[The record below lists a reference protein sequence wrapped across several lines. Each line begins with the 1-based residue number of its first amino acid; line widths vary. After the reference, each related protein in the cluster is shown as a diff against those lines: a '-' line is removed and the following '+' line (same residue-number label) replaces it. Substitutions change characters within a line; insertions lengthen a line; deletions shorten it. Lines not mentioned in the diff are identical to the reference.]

1 MLTWVVISAAIVYD
15 TRQQTVSF
23 QQSAH
28 LCFAFRLLNMQV
40 AVKRLRVLDLDDV
53 KAPNEQYAEG
63 GSGDSMRGSSGEDSQ
78 RAMGASQAA
87 FRQFFEREIAILAS
101 IRHPNVVNFIG
112 GCLLYLHVCFAV
124 LPQWSVGMLH

>member
-1 MLTWVVISAAIVYD
+1 
-15 TRQQTVSF
+15 
-23 QQSAH
+23 
-28 LCFAFRLLNMQV
+28 MQV

-63 GSGDSMRGSSGEDSQ
+63 GSGDSMRRSSGQDSQ

-112 GCLLYLHVCFAV
+112 GCLLRCAFLPLQCAVALFVC
-124 LPQWSVGMLH
+124 GMLYASSQTFFAELLVVCMGAQVPATSQASAAW

>member
-1 MLTWVVISAAIVYD
+1 M
-15 TRQQTVSF
+15 
-23 QQSAH
+23 
-28 LCFAFRLLNMQV
+28 

-53 KAPNEQYAEG
+53 VAPSEQYAAG
-63 GSGDSMRGSSGEDSQ
+63 GSGSTQSSGGMDVGSSR

-112 GCLLYLHVCFAV
+112 ESCRTRARAPPLPPLATALRTAWCIMQSVLCWVVCRVGAKDGRVQIEAGCWLGAD
-124 LPQWSVGMLH
+124 